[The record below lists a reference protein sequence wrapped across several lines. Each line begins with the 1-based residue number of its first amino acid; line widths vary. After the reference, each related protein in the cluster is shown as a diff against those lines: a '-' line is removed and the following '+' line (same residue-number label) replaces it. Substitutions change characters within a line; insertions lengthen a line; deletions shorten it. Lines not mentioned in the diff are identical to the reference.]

1 MKNNYLHLAGWLPA
15 LSLLALSACTDSA
28 YDLSDIDTTARFQ
41 TEDLVVPINIDCVTL
56 DQVLDLKD
64 NSDISKKTD
73 AAGNIFYAVAKD
85 GEFHSDPIRI
95 SSFTISKPRIEARK
109 STLEIEQR
117 PPQGYTGGV
126 TARYPIATEDAPI
139 TTSFDAHADDFDS
152 SIKLIEAV
160 GTEARFSITIKI
172 TDASTGRI
180 DRRMLEEAYFENI
193 KIQFP
198 KGLAALPDRGIYN
211 ASTGV
216 LDLSG
221 EKIRIQS
228 NGEAS
233 VEIVVTAIDAT
244 LQNMKIDYGQRTI
257 KYADD
262 LSIIGGEVNVY
273 VDANFPSAVSFT
285 FKPILSDIV
294 VKTFTGHLEYDV
306 KSFDIAPV
314 KLDNIPDLI
323 NDSGTE
329 LGIENP
335 QLYLSI
341 NNPVDKYGVD
351 FETGFEITSKR
362 TTEETTM
369 EKTYPIDEKIQLAAW
384 PDEDKKHFFVLSPSD
399 PGNGNYLQTF
409 DAVDNHPK
417 WVSYS
422 QMKNMLKGVGGVP
435 TIIEVDAI
443 GPKMPEQR
451 VVDFE
456 LGDLPAVEGKYT
468 FFAPLQ
474 LSDNS
479 SIVYTDTLDGWNDE
493 DVDAITIKKLVLG
506 FDVSTET
513 PFDIELTALPIG
525 TDSKPIEGVTVTTAR
540 VKALADNQPVEV
552 IIEGNITH
560 LDGLL
565 LKAKLVN
572 RGSETVLGP
581 EMKLYLDNTCA
592 TITGYYEKE
601 L

>member
-1 MKNNYLHLAGWLPA
+1 MNNKQPLIGWFA
-15 LSLLALSACTDSA
+15 LTLLALSACTDST

-41 TEDLVVPINIDCVTL
+41 TKDLVVPINLDHVTL

-64 NSDISKKTD
+64 GSDISKETD
-73 AAGNIFYAVAKD
+73 ADGNVFYAVTKD
-85 GEFHSDPIRI
+85 GEFHSDPIHI
-95 SSFTISKPRIEARK
+95 SSFTISKPNIEATV

-117 PPQGYTGGV
+117 PPQGYSGGIK
-126 TARYPIATEDAPI
+126 ARYPIASEDAPI
-139 TTSFDAHADDFDS
+139 ATHFEAHADEFDS
-152 SIKLIEAV
+152 SIKFIEAV
-160 GTEARFSITIKI
+160 GTEARFSTTIKI
-172 TDASTGRI
+172 TGTSSGRLS
-180 DRRMLEEAYFENI
+180 RKLLEQAYFENI

-198 KGLAALPDRGIYN
+198 KKLTATPDRGTYD
-211 ASTGV
+211 ATTGI

-221 EKIRIQS
+221 EKIQIQS
-228 NGEAS
+228 NGEATVS
-233 VEIVVTAIDAT
+233 IVVTSIDAT
-244 LQNMKIDYGQRTI
+244 LQNMNIDYQQRTVD
-257 KYADD
+257 YADEI
-262 LSIIGGEVNVY
+262 SIIDGEVNVY
-273 VDANFPSAVSFT
+273 VDADFPSTISFT
-285 FKPILSDIV
+285 FRPVLSDIV
-294 VKTFTGHLEYDV
+294 AKTFTGRMEYDV

-314 KLDNIPDLI
+314 NLSNLPDLI

-341 NNPVDKYGVD
+341 NNPVDKYGVN

-369 EKTYPIDEKIQLAAW
+369 EKTYPIDEKIQLTAW
-384 PDEDKKHFFVLSPSD
+384 PDEEKRHFFVLSPSD
-399 PGNGNYLQTF
+399 PGSGNYLQTF
-409 DAVDNHPK
+409 DAEDNHPK

-435 TIIEVDAI
+435 TTIEVEAI
-443 GPKMPEQR
+443 NPQMPEQR

-456 LGDLPAVEGKYT
+456 LGDLPAVKGKYT

-479 SIVYTDTLDGWNDE
+479 CIVYTDTLDGWNDK
-493 DVDAITIKKLVLG
+493 DVDAITIEKLILSFNVT
-506 FDVSTET
+506 TEV

-525 TDSKPIEGVTVTTAR
+525 IDGKPIEDVTVTTAR
-540 VKALADNQPVEV
+540 VNAWADSQPVEV
-552 IIEGNITH
+552 VIEGNVTH
-560 LDGLL
+560 FDGLL
-565 LKAKLVN
+565 LKARLVN
-572 RGSETVLGP
+572 QGNDVVLGP
-581 EMKLYLDNTCA
+581 KMKLYMDNTRA

>member
-1 MKNNYLHLAGWLPA
+1 MNNKQPLIGWFA
-15 LSLLALSACTDSA
+15 LTLLALSACTDST

-41 TEDLVVPINIDCVTL
+41 TKDLVVPINLDHVTL

-64 NSDISKKTD
+64 GSDISKETD
-73 AAGNIFYAVAKD
+73 ADGNVFYAVTKD
-85 GEFHSDPIRI
+85 GEFHSDPIHI
-95 SSFTISKPRIEARK
+95 SSFTISKPNIEATV

-117 PPQGYTGGV
+117 PPQGYSGGIK
-126 TARYPIATEDAPI
+126 ARYPIASEDAPI
-139 TTSFDAHADDFDS
+139 ATHFEAHADEFDS
-152 SIKLIEAV
+152 SIKFIESV
-160 GTEARFSITIKI
+160 GTEARFSTTIKI
-172 TDASTGRI
+172 TGTSSGKLSRKL
-180 DRRMLEEAYFENI
+180 LEQAYFENI

-198 KGLAALPDRGIYN
+198 KKLTATPDRGTYD
-211 ASTGV
+211 ASTGI

-221 EKIRIQS
+221 EKIQIQS
-228 NGEAS
+228 NGEATVS
-233 VEIVVTAIDAT
+233 IVVTSIDAT
-244 LQNMKIDYGQRTI
+244 LQNMNIDYQQRTVD
-257 KYADD
+257 YADEI
-262 LSIIGGEVNVY
+262 SIIDGEVNVY
-273 VDANFPSAVSFT
+273 VDADFPSTISFT
-285 FKPILSDIV
+285 FRPVLSDIV
-294 VKTFTGHLEYDV
+294 AKTFTGRMEYDV

-314 KLDNIPDLI
+314 NLSNLPNLI

-341 NNPVDKYGVD
+341 NNPVDKYGVN

-369 EKTYPIDEKIQLAAW
+369 EKTYPIDEKIQLTAW
-384 PDEDKKHFFVLSPSD
+384 PDEEKRHFFVLSPSD
-399 PGNGNYLQTF
+399 PGSGNYLQTF
-409 DAVDNHPK
+409 DAEDNHPK

-435 TIIEVDAI
+435 TTIEVEAI
-443 GPKMPEQR
+443 TPQMPEQR

-456 LGDLPAVEGKYT
+456 LGDLPAVKGKYT

-479 SIVYTDTLDGWNDE
+479 CIVYTDTLDGWNDK
-493 DVDAITIKKLVLG
+493 DVDAITIEKLILSFNVT
-506 FDVSTET
+506 TEV

-525 TDSKPIEGVTVTTAR
+525 IDGKPIEDVTVTTAR
-540 VKALADNQPVEV
+540 VNAWADSQPVEV
-552 IIEGNITH
+552 VIEGNVTH
-560 LDGLL
+560 FDGLL
-565 LKAKLVN
+565 LKARLVN
-572 RGSETVLGP
+572 QGNDVVLGP
-581 EMKLYLDNTCA
+581 KMKLYMDNTRA

>member
-1 MKNNYLHLAGWLPA
+1 MKNKYLHSTGWFPV
-15 LSLLALSACTDSA
+15 LSLLVLSACTDSA

-41 TEDLVVPINIDCVTL
+41 TEGLVVPINIDYVTL

-64 NSDISKKTD
+64 NSDISKETD
-73 AAGNIFYAVAKD
+73 AAGNIFYAVTKN
-85 GEFHSDPIRI
+85 GEFHSDPIYI
-95 SSFTISKPRIEARK
+95 SSFTISKPQIEVQE

-117 PPQGYTGGV
+117 PPHGYPGGV

-139 TTSFDAHADDFDS
+139 ITSFDAHADNFDS

-172 TDASTGRI
+172 TGASMGRL
-180 DRRMLEEAYFENI
+180 DRRMLEEAYFEDI
-193 KIQFP
+193 KIQLP
-198 KGLAALPDRGIYN
+198 KGLTALSDKGTYN

-273 VDANFPSAVSFT
+273 VDADFPPAVSFT
-285 FKPILSDIV
+285 FKPVLSDIV
-294 VKTFTGHLEYDV
+294 VKTFTGRLEYEV

-314 KLDNIPDLI
+314 KLDNIPDLL
-323 NDSGTE
+323 NESGTE

-369 EKTYPIDEKIQLAAW
+369 EKTYPIDEKIQLTAW
-384 PDEDKKHFFVLSPSD
+384 PEEDKEHFFVLSPSD

-422 QMKNMLKGVGGVP
+422 QMKNILKGVGGVP
-435 TIIEVDAI
+435 TIIEVEAV

-456 LGDLPAVEGKYT
+456 LGDLPAVVGKYT

-479 SIVYTDTLDGWNDE
+479 SIVYTDTLDGWNDK

-506 FDVSTET
+506 FNVTTEI
-513 PFDIELTALPIG
+513 PFEIELTAPPIG
-525 TDSKPIEGVTVTTAR
+525 TDGKPIEGVTVTTAR

-552 IIEGNITH
+552 VIEGNITH

-565 LKAKLVN
+565 LKATLVN
-572 RGSETVLGP
+572 KGSETVLGP
-581 EMKLYLDNTCA
+581 EMKLYLDNTRA